1 MKAGIV
7 FISILIFIDCRAQ
20 KIEDVTAIQEGN
32 SILVSYSLVD
42 SSVTPD
48 FNVSLFCS
56 GDGGTSWQGPLMH
69 VSGDVGTNVLAV
81 NTNQIRWDVLTEWDY
96 LYGDNIKFRI
106 DAELRKKTEF
116 IGDSM
121 IIDLRDSSI
130 YKVVTIGDNIWM
142 AENLRIK
149 TNPESYCYDRIPENC
164 IKFGRFYNWKTA
176 TKVCPGG
183 WHLPSHDEMIELT
196 EIAGGKELGARKLK
210 SVEGWDKIPREKRKY
225 SKTKVFSNNETG
237 FNAIPAG
244 EQFINRGTN
253 SRGRGWVANFWTS
266 TEYSEKC
273 SYAIHMT
280 NWLNT
285 INLSKEDY
293 IGSKTYYYSVR
304 CIKDK
309 QE

>member
-1 MKAGIV
+1 MKTGIILL
-7 FISILIFIDCRAQ
+7 FILIFFDCGAQ
-20 KIEDVTAIQEGN
+20 KIKDVKAIQEDN

-56 GDGGTSWQGPLMH
+56 GDGGTSWQGPLMY

-81 NTNQIRWDVLTEWDY
+81 NTNQIRWDVLKEWDY
-96 LYGDNIKFRI
+96 LYGDNIKFRV

-121 IIDLRDSSI
+121 IIDLRDSLI
-130 YKVVTIGDNIWM
+130 YKVVTIGNNMWM
-142 AENLRIK
+142 AENLRIRTK
-149 TNPESYCYDRIPENC
+149 TGSDCHDHKPENC
-164 IKFGRFYNWKTA
+164 IKYGRLYNWNTSI
-176 TKVCPGG
+176 KVCPDG
-183 WHLPSHDEMIELT
+183 WHLPTHDEIIELI
-196 EIAGGKELGARKLK
+196 EMAGGKELGARTLK
-210 SVEGWDKIPREKRKY
+210 SVEGWDKVPREKRKY

-244 EQFINRGTN
+244 EQFINNVWGIH
-253 SRGRGWVANFWTS
+253 SRGRGWETNFWTS
-266 TEYSEKC
+266 IEYSEKC

-285 INLSKEDY
+285 IDLSKEDY
-293 IGSKTYYYSVR
+293 IGSKTYYYSV
-304 CIKDK
+304 
-309 QE
+309 